1 MILSCCL
8 YLSIAYNK
16 NMNKED
22 LKKLA
27 YIIKYSRDKKG
38 LSQERLAELAGVS
51 VATIGALERGVANL
65 TLTNYYHIG
74 KILEIDMGVLNNFQ
88 L

>member
-1 MILSCCL
+1 
-8 YLSIAYNK
+8 
-16 NMNKED
+16 MNKED

-27 YIIKYSRDKKG
+27 YIIKYYRDKKG

>member
-1 MILSCCL
+1 MD
-8 YLSIAYNK
+8 
-16 NMNKED
+16 KED

-65 TLTNYYHIG
+65 TLTNYYNIC
-74 KILEIDMGVLNNFQ
+74 KILDLDMGVLNNFQ

>member
-1 MILSCCL
+1 M
-8 YLSIAYNK
+8 SIAYNK

-51 VATIGALERGVANL
+51 VATIGALERGVANI
-65 TLTNYYHIG
+65 TLSNYYHIC